1 MLRRTSTLAA
11 TFIAIA
17 AGLALM
23 ACSKTAEEPKEA
35 AAVPAPAPA
44 AEPAPAPKVEN
55 TKPLMVGDLQ
65 ATAVRDGFLEF
76 CGLRYDEDSK
86 TLALGMDP
94 VTEGNLLGVRLT

>member
-17 AGLALM
+17 AGLALT

-35 AAVPAPAPA
+35 AAEPAPAPA

-65 ATAVRDGFLEF
+65 AMAVRDGTWNFRTTTRF
-76 CGLRYDEDSK
+76 SAWAKHPRKWPRC
-86 TLALGMDP
+86 
-94 VTEGNLLGVRLT
+94 